1 MGSGVKLVVGLGNP
15 GGRYRG
21 TRHNVGYR
29 VVETLAERARIVLD
43 EERYDGRFGQ
53 GRVAG
58 IPVALLL
65 PETFMNES
73 GGAVVEALRGLG
85 LSDPGRDLL
94 VVLDDIDLPLGRLRL
109 RPGGGDGGQRGL
121 RDILHRL
128 GREDIARLRFG
139 VGRPPEGVD
148 PTRWVLAGFDRTEE
162 AVLRRALP
170 RAADAVAS
178 WLSEGIATAMDRFN
192 GPWPE
197 STTGGP
203 SADAG

>member
-1 MGSGVKLVVGLGNP
+1 MVSGVRLVVGLGNP

-29 VVETLAERARIVLD
+29 VVEALAERARIALD
-43 EERYDGRFGQ
+43 EERYDGRFGR

-58 IPVALLL
+58 VPVALLL

-85 LSDPGRDLL
+85 LADPGRDLL

-109 RPGGGDGGQRGL
+109 RAGGGDGGQRGL

-148 PTRWVLAGFDRTEE
+148 PTRWVLAGFDPAEE
-162 AVLRRALP
+162 ALLHRALP
-170 RAADAVAS
+170 RAADAAATWV
-178 WLSEGIATAMDRFN
+178 SEGVGAAMDRFN
-192 GPWPE
+192 RPWPE
-197 STTGGP
+197 SVTGGP
-203 SADAG
+203 SPDAD